1 MAVGSIGN
9 NNIAVE
15 YDSYHGLNLPM
26 AMVLVLSV
34 SEKGLV
40 ELLVEEVLPK
50 I

>member
-26 AMVLVLSV
+26 AMVLVLS
-34 SEKGLV
+34 EKGLV
-40 ELLVEEVLPK
+40 ELFVEEVLPK